1 MRSYFWL
8 LLLLSLLLFP
18 GLSAFAQSDDHSR
31 SERSWELGTSVQRA
45 FFTNGDLPA
54 TGTELHVSRRLRGDL
69 GLRGSLHR
77 VVVINR
83 NAQRSLVGTH
93 RHWTDRR
100 QTGGSIALLWDPI
113 QFNTEALTHA
123 VQFLGGPVLQ
133 IQRGETVSSVTYA
146 PEGRVEETL
155 VAVEGD
161 PAYVVREDGSTYV
174 LTTNSLDHTGL
185 GVMLGMSYGL
195 TYDRVTFRLRLSSQ
209 IGGAGRGAVH
219 QAGVALGVRL

>member
-1 MRSYFWL
+1 MRSYAWL
-8 LLLLSLLLFP
+8 LLPLSLLFFP
-18 GLSAFAQSDDHSR
+18 GSSVFAQSDDHSR
-31 SERSWELGTSVQRA
+31 SGRTWELGTSFQRA
-45 FFTNGDLPA
+45 FFTEGDLPA
-54 TGTELHVSRRLRGDL
+54 TGTELHVSRHLRGDW

-83 NAQRSLVGTH
+83 NAQGRLEGAQ

-100 QTGGSIALLWDPI
+100 QTGGSIALSWDLI

-123 VQFLGGPVLQ
+123 VQFRGGPVLQ

-155 VAVEGD
+155 AAVEGD

-185 GVMLGMSYGL
+185 GATLGMSYGV